1 MHGSQGAP
9 RFSIS
14 WDIVLAGAGLSLA
27 PQQSAAGATVR
38 GTWLV
43 SGALLEGWG
52 DGGTGL
58 VMALYRNG
66 GRRHASPTASIR
78 AAAPLRCWHLGHR
91 TRPRRSADRARPGPA
106 AVASPVRS

>member
-9 RFSIS
+9 RLHMA
-14 WDIVLAGAGLSLA
+14 WDIVLAGARLSLA
-27 PQQSAAGATVR
+27 PQQSAAGATVQ

-52 DGGTGL
+52 DGGNGPGDG
-58 VMALYRNG
+58 ASQDRNG
-66 GRRHASPTASIR
+66 GRRHASPTASIL

-91 TRPRRSADRARPGPA
+91 TRARRSADRARPGPA
-106 AVASPVRS
+106 AV